1 MGRGA
6 TYRPHRGVLAASTE
20 KANPR
25 HPGAGGLHRSAPHRR
40 FPLRGPRSGGRP
52 GTAAP
57 PRDGSGRDGTGRDGT
72 GRDGGASPPL
82 PGSRRGLRESIG
94 HSPPPLYIT
103 RRPHPVIKRRRG
115 SAAARAACPPPGAPG
130 GPEMGTAQNNSSPKN
145 LHAVEFDL
153 CNKDTMADTFD
164 HSIIS
169 VGEEEGAGTF
179 QRSLPTRESL
189 RSPRGSVV
197 SFHNIQYSVKQSSGF
212 LCRRKTVE
220 KKILQNVY
228 GIMKPGLNAI
238 LGPTGSGK
246 SSLLDVLA
254 ARKDPA
260 GLSGEV
266 LIDGIPQPP
275 NFKCISGYVV
285 QVGTE
290 LIRGVSGGERKRTN
304 IGMELITEPPVLFL
318 DEPTTGLDASTANA
332 VLILLKKLSRRGR
345 TIIFSIHQPRYSIF
359 KLFDSLTLL
368 ALGKVLY
375 HGPANQALD
384 YFSSIGYECEP
395 FNNPADFFLDII
407 NGDSTAVAANKEVNE
422 PVDTGKEVNSENGAV
437 EQNVVSSVVDVLHQ
451 KYLNSS
457 LYQST
462 KEALAKVELGRGSNH
477 KVSKQGH
484 EITYA
489 NGFFTQLYWVSKRSL
504 KNLIRNPQAS
514 VAQIAVTI
522 ILALVV
528 GAIFFGV
535 KLDQSGIQNR
545 VGSLFFVTTNQCFSS
560 VSAIELFIRDK
571 KLFVHQYTSGY
582 YRVSAY
588 FLALMIGD
596 LLPMRTAPAIIFSCI
611 TYWMIGYQA
620 VAGRFFFFM
629 LALILVSYTATA
641 MSLAISAGMEVVAVA
656 NLLITICFVLMLIF
670 SGLLVNLP
678 SVMGWLNWLK
688 YFSIPRY
695 GLTALQ
701 VNELRGLYFCGEKDP
716 NVTVSVGDAG
726 SCPSVTS
733 GEMCSGEAYLCSQ
746 GIAPTNWAMWENIV
760 ALFCMTVI
768 FLIIAYA
775 KLRFMRK
782 FT

>member
-1 MGRGA
+1 MALVTPLSVPFA
-6 TYRPHRGVLAASTE
+6 TPVSVSSQTFLALDSCQQ
-20 KANPR
+20 
-25 HPGAGGLHRSAPHRR
+25 LH
-40 FPLRGPRSGGRP
+40 
-52 GTAAP
+52 
-57 PRDGSGRDGTGRDGT
+57 
-72 GRDGGASPPL
+72 
-82 PGSRRGLRESIG
+82 
-94 HSPPPLYIT
+94 
-103 RRPHPVIKRRRG
+103 K
-115 SAAARAACPPPGAPG
+115 
-130 GPEMGTAQNNSSPKN
+130 MGTAQNNSHLRNP
-145 LHAVEFDL
+145 HAVEIDL
-153 CNKDTMADTFD
+153 CNKDMMADTFD
-164 HSIIS
+164 HSVIS
-169 VGEEEGAGTF
+169 VGEEEEASF
-179 QRSLPTRESL
+179 QRSLPTRDSI

-220 KKILQNVY
+220 KKILHNVY

-285 QVGTE
+285 QDDVVMGTMTVRENLHFSAALRLPSSISFQEKEERVTQIIGELGLSKVADAKVGTE

-375 HGPANQALD
+375 HGPAKQALE

-407 NGDSTAVAANKEVNE
+407 NGDSTAVAASKEDHK
-422 PVDTGKEVNSENGAV
+422 PADTGKGVSNENGGI
-437 EQNVVSSVVDVLHQ
+437 EENVSISVVDTLHQ

-457 LYQST
+457 LYEST
-462 KEALAKVELGRGSNH
+462 KEALGKVEIKQERKK
-477 KVSKQGH
+477 KVSKKGH

-514 VAQIAVTI
+514 IAQIAVTV

-535 KLDQSGIQNR
+535 KLDESGIQNR

-588 FLALMIGD
+588 FLALMLGD

-611 TYWMIGYQA
+611 TYWMIGFQA

-629 LALILVSYTATA
+629 LALVMVSYTATA

-701 VNELRGLYFCGEKDP
+701 VNEFRDLYFCGDNS
-716 NVTVSVGDAG
+716 NVTVSVGNA
-726 SCPSVTS
+726 STCPPVTS
-733 GEMCSGEAYLCSQ
+733 GARCSGEDYLISQ
-746 GIAPTNWAMWENIV
+746 GIAPTNMAMWENII
-760 ALFCMTVI
+760 ALLCMTVI
-768 FLIIAYA
+768 FLLIAYL

>member
-1 MGRGA
+1 MGFCAFGDYWMSSSADIHPFGNFAHVRI
-6 TYRPHRGVLAASTE
+6 GVVCVELSFPKHFLQESLLAC
-20 KANPR
+20 
-25 HPGAGGLHRSAPHRR
+25 L
-40 FPLRGPRSGGRP
+40 
-52 GTAAP
+52 
-57 PRDGSGRDGTGRDGT
+57 
-72 GRDGGASPPL
+72 L
-82 PGSRRGLRESIG
+82 PCIFLCSFSQQ
-94 HSPPPLYIT
+94 
-103 RRPHPVIKRRRG
+103 
-115 SAAARAACPPPGAPG
+115 
-130 GPEMGTAQNNSSPKN
+130 MGTAQNNSSLKK
-145 LHAVEFDL
+145 LHAAELDRR
-153 CNKDTMADTFD
+153 NRDMMADTSD

-169 VGEEEGAGTF
+169 VGGEEEMGNF

-212 LCRRKTVE
+212 LCKRKTVE
-220 KKILQNVY
+220 KKILHNVY

-285 QVGTE
+285 QDDVVMGTMTVRENLHFSAALRLPSSISVKEKEERVTQIISELGLSKVADAKVGTE

-332 VLILLKKLSRRGR
+332 VLILLKNLSRRGR

-375 HGPANQALD
+375 HGPAKQALE

-407 NGDSTAVAANKEVNE
+407 NGDSTAVAASKKDHSPE
-422 PVDTGKEVNSENGAV
+422 DTGKEVSSENGVA
-437 EQNVVSSVVDVLHQ
+437 EGNVDSSVVDVLHQ
-451 KYLNSS
+451 KYLKSS
-457 LYQST
+457 LYEST
-462 KEALAKVELGRGSNH
+462 KEALGNVELGRGS
-477 KVSKQGH
+477 KQKASKHGH

-489 NGFFTQLYWVSKRSL
+489 NGFLTQLYWVSKRSL

-535 KLDQSGIQNR
+535 KLDRSGIQNR

-571 KLFVHQYTSGY
+571 KLFVIPSCCRPVLLLHAEPDAGVLHCHSHVSGY
-582 YRVSAY
+582 QCWDGCGGCGQPAHHYLFCPHAY
-588 FLALMIGD
+588 FLRPPSKPPFCNG
-596 LLPMRTAPAIIFSCI
+596 
-611 TYWMIGYQA
+611 
-620 VAGRFFFFM
+620 
-629 LALILVSYTATA
+629 LAE
-641 MSLAISAGMEVVAVA
+641 LAQ
-656 NLLITICFVLMLIF
+656 VLQHSPI
-670 SGLLVNLP
+670 
-678 SVMGWLNWLK
+678 W
-688 YFSIPRY
+688 
-695 GLTALQ
+695 TH
-701 VNELRGLYFCGEKDP
+701 
-716 NVTVSVGDAG
+716 
-726 SCPSVTS
+726 
-733 GEMCSGEAYLCSQ
+733 CSSSE
-746 GIAPTNWAMWENIV
+746 
-760 ALFCMTVI
+760 
-768 FLIIAYA
+768 
-775 KLRFMRK
+775 
-782 FT
+782 

>member
-1 MGRGA
+1 
-6 TYRPHRGVLAASTE
+6 
-20 KANPR
+20 
-25 HPGAGGLHRSAPHRR
+25 
-40 FPLRGPRSGGRP
+40 
-52 GTAAP
+52 
-57 PRDGSGRDGTGRDGT
+57 
-72 GRDGGASPPL
+72 
-82 PGSRRGLRESIG
+82 
-94 HSPPPLYIT
+94 
-103 RRPHPVIKRRRG
+103 
-115 SAAARAACPPPGAPG
+115 
-130 GPEMGTAQNNSSPKN
+130 
-145 LHAVEFDL
+145 
-153 CNKDTMADTFD
+153 
-164 HSIIS
+164 
-169 VGEEEGAGTF
+169 
-179 QRSLPTRESL
+179 
-189 RSPRGSVV
+189 GSVV
-197 SFHNIQYSVKQSSGF
+197 SFHDIQYSVKQYSGF
-212 LCRRKTVE
+212 LCKQKTAE
-220 KKILQNVY
+220 KKILHNVY

-285 QVGTE
+285 QDDVVMGTMTVRENLHFSAALRLPSSITTEEKEERVTQIISELGLNKVADVKVGTE

-318 DEPTTGLDASTANA
+318 DEPTTGLDSSTANA

-375 HGPANQALD
+375 HGPAKQALE
-384 YFSSIGYECEP
+384 YFHSIGYECEP
-395 FNNPADFFLDII
+395 FNNPADFFLDVI
-407 NGDSTAVAANKEVNE
+407 NGDSTAVAASKEDYR
-422 PVDTGKEVNSENGAV
+422 PVDTEREENV
-437 EQNVVSSVVDVLHQ
+437 DSSVVDLLHQ

-462 KEALAKVELGRGSNH
+462 REALRKVELGQG
-477 KVSKQGH
+477 SKQRISKKGH

-489 NGFFTQLYWVSKRSL
+489 NGFLTQLYWVSKRSL

-514 VAQIAVTI
+514 VAQIAVTV

-528 GAIFFGV
+528 GAIFFGT
-535 KLDQSGIQNR
+535 KLDRSGIQNR

-588 FLALMIGD
+588 FLALMLGD

-611 TYWMIGYQA
+611 SYWMIGYQA

-629 LALILVSYTATA
+629 LTLVLVSYTATA
-641 MSLAISAGMEVVAVA
+641 MSLAISAGMDVVAVA
-656 NLLITICFVLMLIF
+656 NLLISICFVLMLIF

-678 SVMGWLNWLK
+678 SVMDWLNWLK

-695 GLTALQ
+695 GLTVKSPVLYCPKSCLVFTLQ
-701 VNELRGLYFCGEKDP
+701 RHVAHTDFC
-716 NVTVSVGDAG
+716 SMLFC
-726 SCPSVTS
+726 S
-733 GEMCSGEAYLCSQ
+733 CSGEIHLCSQ
-746 GIAPTNWAMWENIV
+746 GITPTNWAMWENIV

-768 FLIIAYA
+768 FLMIAYA

>member
-1 MGRGA
+1 
-6 TYRPHRGVLAASTE
+6 
-20 KANPR
+20 
-25 HPGAGGLHRSAPHRR
+25 
-40 FPLRGPRSGGRP
+40 
-52 GTAAP
+52 
-57 PRDGSGRDGTGRDGT
+57 
-72 GRDGGASPPL
+72 
-82 PGSRRGLRESIG
+82 
-94 HSPPPLYIT
+94 
-103 RRPHPVIKRRRG
+103 
-115 SAAARAACPPPGAPG
+115 
-130 GPEMGTAQNNSSPKN
+130 
-145 LHAVEFDL
+145 
-153 CNKDTMADTFD
+153 
-164 HSIIS
+164 
-169 VGEEEGAGTF
+169 
-179 QRSLPTRESL
+179 
-189 RSPRGSVV
+189 GSVV
-197 SFHNIQYSVKQSSGF
+197 SFHNIQYSIKQSSGF
-212 LCRRKTVE
+212 LCKRKTLE
-220 KKILQNVY
+220 KKILHNVY

-285 QVGTE
+285 QDDVVMGTMTVRENLHFSAALRLPSSISVKEKEERVTQIISELGLNKVADAKVGTE

-332 VLILLKKLSRRGR
+332 VLFLLKKLSRRGR

-375 HGPANQALD
+375 HGPAKQALD

-407 NGDSTAVAANKEVNE
+407 NGDSTAVAASKGDHR
-422 PVDTGKEVNSENGAV
+422 PADTGKDDNMD
-437 EQNVVSSVVDVLHQ
+437 SSVVDVLHQ

-462 KEALAKVELGRGSNH
+462 KEALGKVELARGS
-477 KVSKQGH
+477 KRVVSKQGH

-489 NGFFTQLYWVSKRSL
+489 NGFLTQLYWVSKRSL

-535 KLDQSGIQNR
+535 KLDRSGIQNR

-629 LALILVSYTATA
+629 LSLVLVSYTATA
-641 MSLAISAGMEVVAVA
+641 MSLAISAGMDVVAVA

-678 SVMGWLNWLK
+678 SIMGWLNWLQ
-688 YFSIPRY
+688 YLSIPRY
-695 GLTALQ
+695 GLTVSRKSAPYA
-701 VNELRGLYFCGEKDP
+701 NTNFCP
-716 NVTVSVGDAG
+716 MLF
-726 SCPSVTS
+726 CR
-733 GEMCSGEAYLCSQ
+733 CSGEAYLCSQ
-746 GIAPTNWAMWENIV
+746 GITPTSWAMWENIV

>member
-1 MGRGA
+1 
-6 TYRPHRGVLAASTE
+6 
-20 KANPR
+20 
-25 HPGAGGLHRSAPHRR
+25 
-40 FPLRGPRSGGRP
+40 
-52 GTAAP
+52 
-57 PRDGSGRDGTGRDGT
+57 
-72 GRDGGASPPL
+72 
-82 PGSRRGLRESIG
+82 
-94 HSPPPLYIT
+94 
-103 RRPHPVIKRRRG
+103 
-115 SAAARAACPPPGAPG
+115 
-130 GPEMGTAQNNSSPKN
+130 
-145 LHAVEFDL
+145 
-153 CNKDTMADTFD
+153 
-164 HSIIS
+164 
-169 VGEEEGAGTF
+169 
-179 QRSLPTRESL
+179 
-189 RSPRGSVV
+189 GSVV
-197 SFHNIQYSVKQSSGF
+197 SFHNIQYSVKQASGF
-212 LCRRKTVE
+212 LCKRKTVE
-220 KKILQNVY
+220 KRILHNVN

-285 QVGTE
+285 QDDVVMGTMTVRENLQFSAALRLPSSISIKEKEERVTQIINELGLSKVADAKVGTE

-368 ALGKVLY
+368 ASGKVLY
-375 HGPANQALD
+375 HGPAKHALE

-395 FNNPADFFLDII
+395 FNNPADFFLDVI
-407 NGDSTAVAANKEVNE
+407 NGDSTAVAASKEDHR
-422 PVDTGKEVNSENGAV
+422 PVDTEKEDNMG
-437 EQNVVSSVVDVLHQ
+437 SSVVDVLHQ
-451 KYLNSS
+451 KYLSSS

-462 KEALAKVELGRGSNH
+462 KEALGKVELGRGS
-477 KVSKQGH
+477 KQRLSKQEH

-489 NGFFTQLYWVSKRSL
+489 NGFLTQLYWVSKRSL

-514 VAQIAVTI
+514 IAQIAVTV

-535 KLDQSGIQNR
+535 KLDRSGIQNR

-596 LLPMRTAPAIIFSCI
+596 LLPMRTTPAIIFSCI
-611 TYWMIGYQA
+611 SYWMIGYQA

-629 LALILVSYTATA
+629 LTLILVSYTATA
-641 MSLAISAGMEVVAVA
+641 MSLAISAGMDVVAVA

-695 GLTALQ
+695 GLTVSRNCVPHSNMNLCP
-701 VNELRGLYFCGEKDP
+701 VLFCR
-716 NVTVSVGDAG
+716 
-726 SCPSVTS
+726 
-733 GEMCSGEAYLCSQ
+733 CSGEAYLCSQ
-746 GIAPTNWAMWENIV
+746 GIAPTSWAMWENIV
-760 ALFCMTVI
+760 ALFCMTII

>member
-1 MGRGA
+1 
-6 TYRPHRGVLAASTE
+6 
-20 KANPR
+20 
-25 HPGAGGLHRSAPHRR
+25 
-40 FPLRGPRSGGRP
+40 
-52 GTAAP
+52 
-57 PRDGSGRDGTGRDGT
+57 
-72 GRDGGASPPL
+72 
-82 PGSRRGLRESIG
+82 
-94 HSPPPLYIT
+94 
-103 RRPHPVIKRRRG
+103 
-115 SAAARAACPPPGAPG
+115 
-130 GPEMGTAQNNSSPKN
+130 
-145 LHAVEFDL
+145 
-153 CNKDTMADTFD
+153 
-164 HSIIS
+164 
-169 VGEEEGAGTF
+169 
-179 QRSLPTRESL
+179 
-189 RSPRGSVV
+189 GSVV

-212 LCRRKTVE
+212 LCKRKTVE
-220 KKILQNVY
+220 KKILHNVY

-285 QVGTE
+285 QDDVVMGTMTVRENLHFSAALRLPSSISVKEKEERVTQIINELGLSKVADAKVGTE

-332 VLILLKKLSRRGR
+332 VLFLLKKLSRRGR

-368 ALGKVLY
+368 ALGRVLY
-375 HGPANQALD
+375 HGPAKQALE

-407 NGDSTAVAANKEVNE
+407 NGDSTAVTANKEDHR
-422 PVDTGKEVNSENGAV
+422 PVDQGKEDSMD
-437 EQNVVSSVVDVLHQ
+437 SSVVDVLYQ

-462 KEALAKVELGRGSNH
+462 KEALGKVELGQGTKER
-477 KVSKQGH
+477 VSKQGH

-489 NGFFTQLYWVSKRSL
+489 NGFLTQLYWVSKRSL

-514 VAQIAVTI
+514 FAQIAVTV

-535 KLDQSGIQNR
+535 KLDRSGIQNR

-596 LLPMRTAPAIIFSCI
+596 LLPMRTAPVIIFSCI
-611 TYWMIGYQA
+611 SYWMIGYQA
-620 VAGRFFFFM
+620 VTGRFFFFM
-629 LALILVSYTATA
+629 LSLVLVSYTATA

-678 SVMGWLNWLK
+678 SIMGWLNWLQ
-688 YFSIPRY
+688 YVSIPRY
-695 GLTALQ
+695 GLTVSRQSIVCPWIINTKFFPVL
-701 VNELRGLYFCGEKDP
+701 FCR
-716 NVTVSVGDAG
+716 
-726 SCPSVTS
+726 
-733 GEMCSGEAYLCSQ
+733 CSGEAYLCSQ
-746 GIAPTNWAMWENIV
+746 GITPTNWAMWENIV

-768 FLIIAYA
+768 FLVIAYA

>member
-1 MGRGA
+1 
-6 TYRPHRGVLAASTE
+6 
-20 KANPR
+20 
-25 HPGAGGLHRSAPHRR
+25 
-40 FPLRGPRSGGRP
+40 
-52 GTAAP
+52 
-57 PRDGSGRDGTGRDGT
+57 
-72 GRDGGASPPL
+72 
-82 PGSRRGLRESIG
+82 
-94 HSPPPLYIT
+94 
-103 RRPHPVIKRRRG
+103 
-115 SAAARAACPPPGAPG
+115 
-130 GPEMGTAQNNSSPKN
+130 
-145 LHAVEFDL
+145 
-153 CNKDTMADTFD
+153 
-164 HSIIS
+164 
-169 VGEEEGAGTF
+169 
-179 QRSLPTRESL
+179 
-189 RSPRGSVV
+189 GSVV
-197 SFHNIQYSVKQSSGF
+197 SFHNIQYSVKKSSGF
-212 LCRRKTVE
+212 LCKRKTVE
-220 KKILQNVY
+220 KKILHNVY

-285 QVGTE
+285 QDDVVMGTMTVRENLHFSAALRLPSSISIKEKEERVTQIISELGLSKVADAKVGTE

-332 VLILLKKLSRRGR
+332 VLILLKKLSSRGR

-375 HGPANQALD
+375 HGPAKQALE

-407 NGDSTAVAANKEVNE
+407 NGDSTAVAASKEGHR
-422 PVDTGKEVNSENGAV
+422 PVDTGKED
-437 EQNVVSSVVDVLHQ
+437 NVGSSVVDVLHQ
-451 KYLNSS
+451 KYLNSI
-457 LYQST
+457 LYQRT
-462 KEALAKVELGRGSNH
+462 KEALGKVELGRRS
-477 KVSKQGH
+477 VQRVTKQGH

-489 NGFFTQLYWVSKRSL
+489 NGFLTQLYWVSKRSL

-514 VAQIAVTI
+514 IAQIAVTI

-535 KLDQSGIQNR
+535 KLNRSGIQNR

-629 LALILVSYTATA
+629 LTLVLVSYTATA
-641 MSLAISAGMEVVAVA
+641 MSLAISAGMDVVAVA

-695 GLTALQ
+695 GLTVSRKLAPHS
-701 VNELRGLYFCGEKDP
+701 NTNFCL
-716 NVTVSVGDAG
+716 
-726 SCPSVTS
+726 
-733 GEMCSGEAYLCSQ
+733 MFFRRCSGEAYLCSQ
-746 GIAPTNWAMWENIV
+746 GIAPANWAMWENIV

>member
-1 MGRGA
+1 
-6 TYRPHRGVLAASTE
+6 
-20 KANPR
+20 
-25 HPGAGGLHRSAPHRR
+25 
-40 FPLRGPRSGGRP
+40 
-52 GTAAP
+52 
-57 PRDGSGRDGTGRDGT
+57 
-72 GRDGGASPPL
+72 
-82 PGSRRGLRESIG
+82 
-94 HSPPPLYIT
+94 
-103 RRPHPVIKRRRG
+103 
-115 SAAARAACPPPGAPG
+115 
-130 GPEMGTAQNNSSPKN
+130 MGTVQNNSSPKN

-169 VGEEEGAGTF
+169 VGEEEGAGNF

-285 QVGTE
+285 QDDVVMGTMTVRENLHFSAALRLPSSISFQEKEERVTQIISELGLSKVANSKVGTE

-477 KVSKQGH
+477 KISKQGH

-701 VNELRGLYFCGEKDP
+701 VNEFRGLYFCGEKDP

-775 KLRFMRK
+775 KLRFMKK

>member
-1 MGRGA
+1 
-6 TYRPHRGVLAASTE
+6 
-20 KANPR
+20 
-25 HPGAGGLHRSAPHRR
+25 
-40 FPLRGPRSGGRP
+40 
-52 GTAAP
+52 
-57 PRDGSGRDGTGRDGT
+57 
-72 GRDGGASPPL
+72 
-82 PGSRRGLRESIG
+82 
-94 HSPPPLYIT
+94 
-103 RRPHPVIKRRRG
+103 
-115 SAAARAACPPPGAPG
+115 
-130 GPEMGTAQNNSSPKN
+130 
-145 LHAVEFDL
+145 
-153 CNKDTMADTFD
+153 
-164 HSIIS
+164 
-169 VGEEEGAGTF
+169 
-179 QRSLPTRESL
+179 
-189 RSPRGSVV
+189 GSVV

-220 KKILQNVY
+220 KKILHNVY

-285 QVGTE
+285 QDDVVMGTMTVRENLHFSAALRLPSSISFQEKEERVTQIIGELGLSKVADAKVGTE

-375 HGPANQALD
+375 HGPAKQALE

-407 NGDSTAVAANKEVNE
+407 NGDSTAVAASKEDYN
-422 PVDTGKEVNSENGAV
+422 PADIGKV
-437 EQNVVSSVVDVLHQ
+437 EESMSVSVVDMLHQ

-462 KEALAKVELGRGSNH
+462 KEALGKVELGQGRKK
-477 KVSKQGH
+477 KVSKKEH

-514 VAQIAVTI
+514 VAQITVTV

-535 KLDQSGIQNR
+535 KLDESGIQNR

-588 FLALMIGD
+588 FLALLLGD

-611 TYWMIGYQA
+611 TYWMIGFQA

-629 LALILVSYTATA
+629 LALLLVSYTATS

-678 SVMGWLNWLK
+678 SVMGWINWLK

-695 GLTALQ
+695 GLT
-701 VNELRGLYFCGEKDP
+701 VNLWYLAQHSNTNFCP
-716 NVTVSVGDAG
+716 MLF
-726 SCPSVTS
+726 CR
-733 GEMCSGEAYLCSQ
+733 CSGEDYLVSQ
-746 GIAPTNWAMWENIV
+746 GIATTNMAMWENIV
-760 ALFCMTVI
+760 ALLCMTVI
-768 FLIIAYA
+768 FLLIAYL

>member
-1 MGRGA
+1 
-6 TYRPHRGVLAASTE
+6 
-20 KANPR
+20 
-25 HPGAGGLHRSAPHRR
+25 
-40 FPLRGPRSGGRP
+40 
-52 GTAAP
+52 
-57 PRDGSGRDGTGRDGT
+57 
-72 GRDGGASPPL
+72 
-82 PGSRRGLRESIG
+82 
-94 HSPPPLYIT
+94 
-103 RRPHPVIKRRRG
+103 
-115 SAAARAACPPPGAPG
+115 
-130 GPEMGTAQNNSSPKN
+130 MGTAQNNSHLKN
-145 LHAVEFDL
+145 PHAVEFDL
-153 CNKDTMADTFD
+153 SNKDVMANTFD
-164 HSIIS
+164 HSVIS
-169 VGEEEGAGTF
+169 VGEEEGESSF
-179 QRSLPTRESL
+179 QRSLPTRDSL

-220 KKILQNVY
+220 KKILHNVY

-266 LIDGIPQPP
+266 LIDGNPQPP

-285 QVGTE
+285 QDDVVMGTMTVRENLHFSAALRLPSSISFQEKEERVTQIISELGLSKVADAKVGTE

-375 HGPANQALD
+375 HGSAKQALE

-407 NGDSTAVAANKEVNE
+407 NGDSTAVAASKEDHN
-422 PVDTGKEVNSENGAV
+422 PVDGGKEVSNENGRV
-437 EQNVVSSVVDVLHQ
+437 EENVSVSVVDMLHQ

-457 LYQST
+457 LYEST
-462 KEALAKVELGRGSNH
+462 KEALGKVELEQGR
-477 KVSKQGH
+477 KRKISKKGH

-514 VAQIAVTI
+514 IAQIAVTI

-535 KLDQSGIQNR
+535 KLDDSGIQNR

-588 FLALMIGD
+588 FLALMLGD

-611 TYWMIGYQA
+611 TYWMIGFQA

-629 LALILVSYTATA
+629 LTLVMVSYTATA

-701 VNELRGLYFCGEKDP
+701 VNEFRDLYFCGDRP
-716 NVTVSVGDAG
+716 NVTESVGNATI
-726 SCPSVTS
+726 CPPVVS
-733 GEMCSGEAYLCSQ
+733 GVKCSGEDYLISQ
-746 GIAPTNWAMWENIV
+746 GIEPTNMGMWENIV
-760 ALFCMTVI
+760 ALLCMTII
-768 FLIIAYA
+768 FLLIAYL
-775 KLRFMRK
+775 KLRFMKK

>member
-1 MGRGA
+1 M
-6 TYRPHRGVLAASTE
+6 
-20 KANPR
+20 
-25 HPGAGGLHRSAPHRR
+25 
-40 FPLRGPRSGGRP
+40 
-52 GTAAP
+52 
-57 PRDGSGRDGTGRDGT
+57 
-72 GRDGGASPPL
+72 
-82 PGSRRGLRESIG
+82 
-94 HSPPPLYIT
+94 
-103 RRPHPVIKRRRG
+103 
-115 SAAARAACPPPGAPG
+115 
-130 GPEMGTAQNNSSPKN
+130 
-145 LHAVEFDL
+145 
-153 CNKDTMADTFD
+153 MADTFD
-164 HSIIS
+164 HSVIS
-169 VGEEEGAGTF
+169 VGEVEGVANF

-189 RSPRGSVV
+189 RCPRGSVV

-212 LCRRKTVE
+212 LCKRKTVE
-220 KKILQNVY
+220 KKILHNVY

-285 QVGTE
+285 QDDVVMGTMTVRENLHFSAALRLPSSISVKEKEERVTQIISELGLSKVADAKVGTE

-375 HGPANQALD
+375 HGPAKQALE

-407 NGDSTAVAANKEVNE
+407 NGDSTAVAASKED
-422 PVDTGKEVNSENGAV
+422 PVKSENGVA
-437 EQNVVSSVVDVLHQ
+437 EDNMDSSVVDVLHQ

-462 KEALAKVELGRGSNH
+462 KEALSKVERGRRSEQRI
-477 KVSKQGH
+477 SKQGH

-489 NGFFTQLYWVSKRSL
+489 NGFLTQLYWVSKRSL

-514 VAQIAVTI
+514 IAQIAVTI

-535 KLDQSGIQNR
+535 KLDRSGIQNR

-611 TYWMIGYQA
+611 SYWMIGYQA

-629 LALILVSYTATA
+629 LTLVLVSYTATA
-641 MSLAISAGMEVVAVA
+641 MSLAISAGMDVVAVA

-695 GLTALQ
+695 GLTVLQ
-701 VNELRGLYFCGEKDP
+701 VNEFRDLYFCGEH
-716 NVTVSVGDAG
+716 NTSF
-726 SCPSVTS
+726 CP
-733 GEMCSGEAYLCSQ
+733 MLFCRCSGEAYLCSQ
-746 GIAPTNWAMWENIV
+746 GIAPTNYAMWENIV
-760 ALFCMTVI
+760 ALLCMTLI
-768 FLIIAYA
+768 FLIIAYG

>member
-1 MGRGA
+1 
-6 TYRPHRGVLAASTE
+6 
-20 KANPR
+20 
-25 HPGAGGLHRSAPHRR
+25 
-40 FPLRGPRSGGRP
+40 
-52 GTAAP
+52 
-57 PRDGSGRDGTGRDGT
+57 
-72 GRDGGASPPL
+72 
-82 PGSRRGLRESIG
+82 
-94 HSPPPLYIT
+94 
-103 RRPHPVIKRRRG
+103 
-115 SAAARAACPPPGAPG
+115 
-130 GPEMGTAQNNSSPKN
+130 
-145 LHAVEFDL
+145 
-153 CNKDTMADTFD
+153 
-164 HSIIS
+164 
-169 VGEEEGAGTF
+169 
-179 QRSLPTRESL
+179 
-189 RSPRGSVV
+189 GSVV
-197 SFHNIQYSVKQSSGF
+197 SFHNIEYSVKQSSGF
-212 LCRRKTVE
+212 LFKRKTVE
-220 KKILQNVY
+220 KKILHNVY

-285 QVGTE
+285 QDDVVMGTMTVRENLQFSAALRLPSSISLKEKEERVTQIIGELGLSKVADAKVGTE

-375 HGPANQALD
+375 HGPAKQALE

-407 NGDSTAVAANKEVNE
+407 NGDSTAVAASKEDHR
-422 PVDTGKEVNSENGAV
+422 PVGAGKEDNAD
-437 EQNVVSSVVDVLHQ
+437 SSVVDVLHQ

-462 KEALAKVELGRGSNH
+462 KEALGKVELGQGS
-477 KVSKQGH
+477 KQRVSKQGH

-489 NGFFTQLYWVSKRSL
+489 NGFLTQLYWVSKRSL

-514 VAQIAVTI
+514 IAQIAVTI

-535 KLDQSGIQNR
+535 KLDRSGIQNR

-611 TYWMIGYQA
+611 SYWMIGYQA
-620 VAGRFFFFM
+620 DPGRFFFFM
-629 LALILVSYTATA
+629 LTLILVSYTATA
-641 MSLAISAGMEVVAVA
+641 MSLAISAGMDVVAVA

-678 SVMGWLNWLK
+678 SIMDWLNWLK

-695 GLTALQ
+695 GLTVSRKYHLLALHS
-701 VNELRGLYFCGEKDP
+701 NTNFCP
-716 NVTVSVGDAG
+716 MFF
-726 SCPSVTS
+726 CR
-733 GEMCSGEAYLCSQ
+733 CSGEAYLCSQ
-746 GIAPTNWAMWENIV
+746 GITPTDWAMWENIV
-760 ALFCMTVI
+760 ALFCMTLI

>member
-1 MGRGA
+1 
-6 TYRPHRGVLAASTE
+6 
-20 KANPR
+20 
-25 HPGAGGLHRSAPHRR
+25 
-40 FPLRGPRSGGRP
+40 
-52 GTAAP
+52 
-57 PRDGSGRDGTGRDGT
+57 
-72 GRDGGASPPL
+72 
-82 PGSRRGLRESIG
+82 
-94 HSPPPLYIT
+94 
-103 RRPHPVIKRRRG
+103 
-115 SAAARAACPPPGAPG
+115 
-130 GPEMGTAQNNSSPKN
+130 
-145 LHAVEFDL
+145 
-153 CNKDTMADTFD
+153 
-164 HSIIS
+164 
-169 VGEEEGAGTF
+169 
-179 QRSLPTRESL
+179 
-189 RSPRGSVV
+189 GSVV
-197 SFHNIQYSVKQSSGF
+197 SFHNIQYSIKQSSGF
-212 LCRRKTVE
+212 LCKRKTVE
-220 KKILQNVY
+220 KKILHNVY

-285 QVGTE
+285 QDDVVMGTMTVRENLHFSAALRLPDSITVKEKEERVTQIISELGLSKVADTKVGTE
-290 LIRGVSGGERKRTN
+290 FIRGVSGGERKRTN

-375 HGPANQALD
+375 HGPAKQALE

-407 NGDSTAVAANKEVNE
+407 NGDSTAVAASKEDHI
-422 PVDTGKEVNSENGAV
+422 PMGTGREENTD
-437 EQNVVSSVVDVLHQ
+437 SSVVDVLHQ
-451 KYLNSS
+451 KYLNSN

-462 KEALAKVELGRGSNH
+462 KEALKKVELGHGS
-477 KVSKQGH
+477 KQRVSKQGH

-489 NGFFTQLYWVSKRSL
+489 NGFLTQLYWVSKRSL

-514 VAQIAVTI
+514 IAQVVTV

-535 KLDQSGIQNR
+535 KLDRSGVQNR

-611 TYWMIGYQA
+611 SYWMIGYQA
-620 VAGRFFFFM
+620 VASRFFFFM
-629 LALILVSYTATA
+629 LTLVLVSYTATA
-641 MSLAISAGMEVVAVA
+641 MSLAISAGMDVVAVA

-678 SVMGWLNWLK
+678 SIMGWLNWLQ
-688 YFSIPRY
+688 YLSIPRY
-695 GLTALQ
+695 GLTVSIGVWNRNKSNHLNICTTVIPNFAPCL
-701 VNELRGLYFCGEKDP
+701 FCR
-716 NVTVSVGDAG
+716 
-726 SCPSVTS
+726 
-733 GEMCSGEAYLCSQ
+733 CSGEIYLCSQ
-746 GIAPTNWAMWENIV
+746 GIPPTNWTMWENIV

-768 FLIIAYA
+768 FLIIAYI

>member
-1 MGRGA
+1 
-6 TYRPHRGVLAASTE
+6 
-20 KANPR
+20 
-25 HPGAGGLHRSAPHRR
+25 
-40 FPLRGPRSGGRP
+40 
-52 GTAAP
+52 
-57 PRDGSGRDGTGRDGT
+57 
-72 GRDGGASPPL
+72 
-82 PGSRRGLRESIG
+82 
-94 HSPPPLYIT
+94 
-103 RRPHPVIKRRRG
+103 
-115 SAAARAACPPPGAPG
+115 
-130 GPEMGTAQNNSSPKN
+130 
-145 LHAVEFDL
+145 
-153 CNKDTMADTFD
+153 
-164 HSIIS
+164 
-169 VGEEEGAGTF
+169 
-179 QRSLPTRESL
+179 
-189 RSPRGSVV
+189 GSVV

-212 LCRRKTVE
+212 LCKRKTVE
-220 KKILQNVY
+220 KKILHNVY

-285 QVGTE
+285 QDDVVMGTMTVRENLHFSAALRLPSSISVKEKEERVTQIISELGLNKVADAKVGTE

-375 HGPANQALD
+375 HGPAMQALD

-407 NGDSTAVAANKEVNE
+407 NGDSTAVAASKEDYR
-422 PVDTGKEVNSENGAV
+422 PVDTGKEDNMD
-437 EQNVVSSVVDVLHQ
+437 SSVVDVLHQ

-462 KEALAKVELGRGSNH
+462 KEALRKVELGQGS
-477 KVSKQGH
+477 KQRVSKQGH

-489 NGFFTQLYWVSKRSL
+489 NGFLTQLYWVSKRSL
-504 KNLIRNPQAS
+504 KNLIRSPQAS
-514 VAQIAVTI
+514 IAQIAVTV

-535 KLDQSGIQNR
+535 KLDRSGVQNR
-545 VGSLFFVTTNQCFSS
+545 VGSLFFITTNQCFSS
-560 VSAIELFIRDK
+560 VSAIELFIKDK

-611 TYWMIGYQA
+611 SYWMIGYQA
-620 VAGRFFFFM
+620 VAGRFFFFV
-629 LALILVSYTATA
+629 LTLVLVSYTATA
-641 MSLAISAGMEVVAVA
+641 MSLAISAGMDVLAVA

-695 GLTALQ
+695 GLTVSRKLAPHS
-701 VNELRGLYFCGEKDP
+701 NTNFCP
-716 NVTVSVGDAG
+716 MLF
-726 SCPSVTS
+726 CR
-733 GEMCSGEAYLCSQ
+733 CSGEAYLCSQ
-746 GIAPTNWAMWENIV
+746 GIAPTDWAMWENIL

>member
-1 MGRGA
+1 
-6 TYRPHRGVLAASTE
+6 
-20 KANPR
+20 
-25 HPGAGGLHRSAPHRR
+25 
-40 FPLRGPRSGGRP
+40 
-52 GTAAP
+52 
-57 PRDGSGRDGTGRDGT
+57 
-72 GRDGGASPPL
+72 
-82 PGSRRGLRESIG
+82 
-94 HSPPPLYIT
+94 
-103 RRPHPVIKRRRG
+103 
-115 SAAARAACPPPGAPG
+115 
-130 GPEMGTAQNNSSPKN
+130 
-145 LHAVEFDL
+145 
-153 CNKDTMADTFD
+153 
-164 HSIIS
+164 
-169 VGEEEGAGTF
+169 
-179 QRSLPTRESL
+179 
-189 RSPRGSVV
+189 GSVV

-212 LCRRKTVE
+212 PCKRKTAE
-220 KKILQNVY
+220 KKILHNVY

-285 QVGTE
+285 QDDVVMGTMTVRENLHFSAALRLPSSISIEEKKERVTQIISELGLSKVADAKVGTE

-375 HGPANQALD
+375 HGPAKQALE
-384 YFSSIGYECEP
+384 YFRSIGYECEP

-407 NGDSTAVAANKEVNE
+407 NGDSTAVAASKEDHRLM
-422 PVDTGKEVNSENGAV
+422 DTGKEENADS
-437 EQNVVSSVVDVLHQ
+437 NVVDMLHQ

-462 KEALAKVELGRGSNH
+462 KEALKKVELGQGSKH
-477 KVSKQGH
+477 RRSKKGH

-489 NGFFTQLYWVSKRSL
+489 NGFLTQLYWVSKRSL

-528 GAIFFGV
+528 GAIFFGA
-535 KLDQSGIQNR
+535 KLDRSGIQNR

-560 VSAIELFIRDK
+560 VSAVELFIRDK

-588 FLALMIGD
+588 FLALMLGD

-629 LALILVSYTATA
+629 LTVVLVSYTATA
-641 MSLAISAGMEVVAVA
+641 MSLAISAGMDVVAVA

-695 GLTALQ
+695 GLTVSKKNLYGTGIDLQ
-701 VNELRGLYFCGEKDP
+701 CQVAHINFC
-716 NVTVSVGDAG
+716 TMLFC
-726 SCPSVTS
+726 SCF
-733 GEMCSGEAYLCSQ
+733 GEMHLCSQ
-746 GIAPTNWAMWENIV
+746 GITPTTWGMWENIV

-768 FLIIAYA
+768 FLVIAYA

>member
-1 MGRGA
+1 
-6 TYRPHRGVLAASTE
+6 
-20 KANPR
+20 
-25 HPGAGGLHRSAPHRR
+25 
-40 FPLRGPRSGGRP
+40 
-52 GTAAP
+52 
-57 PRDGSGRDGTGRDGT
+57 
-72 GRDGGASPPL
+72 
-82 PGSRRGLRESIG
+82 
-94 HSPPPLYIT
+94 
-103 RRPHPVIKRRRG
+103 
-115 SAAARAACPPPGAPG
+115 
-130 GPEMGTAQNNSSPKN
+130 
-145 LHAVEFDL
+145 
-153 CNKDTMADTFD
+153 
-164 HSIIS
+164 
-169 VGEEEGAGTF
+169 
-179 QRSLPTRESL
+179 
-189 RSPRGSVV
+189 GSVV

-212 LCRRKTVE
+212 LCKRKTVE
-220 KKILQNVY
+220 KKILHNVY

-285 QVGTE
+285 QDDVVMGTMTVRENLQFSAALRLPSSISIKEKEERVTQIINELGLSKVADAKVGTE

-368 ALGKVLY
+368 ASGKVLY
-375 HGPANQALD
+375 HGPAKHALE

-407 NGDSTAVAANKEVNE
+407 NGDSTAVAASKEDHRL
-422 PVDTGKEVNSENGAV
+422 VDTGKED
-437 EQNVVSSVVDVLHQ
+437 NVDSSVVDVLHQ
-451 KYLNSS
+451 KYLSS
-457 LYQST
+457 NLYQST
-462 KEALAKVELGRGSNH
+462 KEALGKVELGRGS
-477 KVSKQGH
+477 KQRLSKQEH

-489 NGFFTQLYWVSKRSL
+489 NGFLTQLYWVSKRSL

-514 VAQIAVTI
+514 IAQIAVTV

-535 KLDQSGIQNR
+535 KLDRSGIQNR

-611 TYWMIGYQA
+611 SYWMIGYQA

-629 LALILVSYTATA
+629 LTLVLVSYTATA
-641 MSLAISAGMEVVAVA
+641 MSLAISAGMDVVAVA

-695 GLTALQ
+695 GLT
-701 VNELRGLYFCGEKDP
+701 
-716 NVTVSVGDAG
+716 VSRKLAAHSSMN
-726 SCPSVTS
+726 SCPVLFCR
-733 GEMCSGEAYLCSQ
+733 CSGEAYLCSQ
-746 GIAPTNWAMWENIV
+746 GIAPTSWAMWENIV

-768 FLIIAYA
+768 FLMIAYA

>member
-1 MGRGA
+1 
-6 TYRPHRGVLAASTE
+6 
-20 KANPR
+20 
-25 HPGAGGLHRSAPHRR
+25 
-40 FPLRGPRSGGRP
+40 
-52 GTAAP
+52 
-57 PRDGSGRDGTGRDGT
+57 
-72 GRDGGASPPL
+72 
-82 PGSRRGLRESIG
+82 
-94 HSPPPLYIT
+94 
-103 RRPHPVIKRRRG
+103 
-115 SAAARAACPPPGAPG
+115 
-130 GPEMGTAQNNSSPKN
+130 
-145 LHAVEFDL
+145 
-153 CNKDTMADTFD
+153 
-164 HSIIS
+164 
-169 VGEEEGAGTF
+169 
-179 QRSLPTRESL
+179 
-189 RSPRGSVV
+189 GSVV

-212 LCRRKTVE
+212 LCKRKTVE
-220 KKILQNVY
+220 KKILHNVY

-285 QVGTE
+285 QDDVVMGTMTVRENLHFSAALRLPSSISVKEKEERVTQIISELGLNKVADAKVGTE

-375 HGPANQALD
+375 HGPAKQALE

-407 NGDSTAVAANKEVNE
+407 NGDSTAVAASKEDHR
-422 PVDTGKEVNSENGAV
+422 PVDTGNEVNV
-437 EQNVVSSVVDVLHQ
+437 DSSVVDVLHQ

-462 KEALAKVELGRGSNH
+462 KEALGKVELRRGS
-477 KVSKQGH
+477 KQSVSKQGH

-514 VAQIAVTI
+514 IAQVVTI

-535 KLDQSGIQNR
+535 KLDRSGIQNR
-545 VGSLFFVTTNQCFSS
+545 AGSLFFVTTNQCFSS

-611 TYWMIGYQA
+611 SYWMIGYQA

-629 LALILVSYTATA
+629 LTLVLVSYTATA
-641 MSLAISAGMEVVAVA
+641 MSLAISAGMDVVAVA

-678 SVMGWLNWLK
+678 SVMAWLNWLK

-695 GLTALQ
+695 GLTVSRKLAPHS
-701 VNELRGLYFCGEKDP
+701 NTNFCLMLF
-716 NVTVSVGDAG
+716 
-726 SCPSVTS
+726 CR
-733 GEMCSGEAYLCSQ
+733 CSGEAYLCSQ

>member
-1 MGRGA
+1 
-6 TYRPHRGVLAASTE
+6 
-20 KANPR
+20 
-25 HPGAGGLHRSAPHRR
+25 
-40 FPLRGPRSGGRP
+40 
-52 GTAAP
+52 
-57 PRDGSGRDGTGRDGT
+57 
-72 GRDGGASPPL
+72 
-82 PGSRRGLRESIG
+82 
-94 HSPPPLYIT
+94 
-103 RRPHPVIKRRRG
+103 
-115 SAAARAACPPPGAPG
+115 
-130 GPEMGTAQNNSSPKN
+130 MGTAQNNSDLKLP
-145 LHAVEFDL
+145 AAEFDL
-153 CNKDTMADTFD
+153 CNKDMMADTFD
-164 HSIIS
+164 HSVIS
-169 VGEEEGAGTF
+169 VGEEKGTGNF
-179 QRSLPTRESL
+179 QRSFPTRESL

-212 LCRRKTVE
+212 LCKWKTAE
-220 KKILQNVY
+220 KKILHNVY

-285 QVGTE
+285 QDDVVMGTMTVRENLHFSAALRLPSSITIEEKEERVTQIISELGLSKVADAKVGTE

-318 DEPTTGLDASTANA
+318 DEPTTGLDSSTANA
-332 VLILLKKLSRRGR
+332 VLFLLKKLSRRGR

-368 ALGKVLY
+368 ALGRVLY
-375 HGPANQALD
+375 HGPAKQALE
-384 YFSSIGYECEP
+384 YFRSIGYECEP
-395 FNNPADFFLDII
+395 FNNPADFFLDVI
-407 NGDSTAVAANKEVNE
+407 NGDSTAVAASKEGYR
-422 PVDTGKEVNSENGAV
+422 PVDTEREVSGENGVA
-437 EQNVVSSVVDVLHQ
+437 EENMDSSVVDVLHQ

-462 KEALAKVELGRGSNH
+462 REALRKVELGQG
-477 KVSKQGH
+477 SKQRLPKKGH

-489 NGFFTQLYWVSKRSL
+489 NGFLTQLYWVSKRSL

-528 GAIFFGV
+528 GAIFFGA
-535 KLDQSGIQNR
+535 KLDRSGIQNR
-545 VGSLFFVTTNQCFSS
+545 
-560 VSAIELFIRDK
+560 
-571 KLFVHQYTSGY
+571 HQYTSGY

-588 FLALMIGD
+588 FLALMVGD

-611 TYWMIGYQA
+611 SYWMIGYQA

-629 LALILVSYTATA
+629 LTLVLVSYTATA
-641 MSLAISAGMEVVAVA
+641 MSLAISAGMDVVAVA
-656 NLLITICFVLMLIF
+656 NLLITVCFVLMLIF

-701 VNELRGLYFCGEKDP
+701 VNEFRDLYFCGSEKNL
-716 NVTVSVGDAG
+716 NVTVPVG
-726 SCPSVTS
+726 SCPPVIS
-733 GEMCSGEAYLCSQ
+733 GEICFGETHLCSQ
-746 GIAPTNWAMWENIV
+746 GITPTNWAMWENIV

-768 FLIIAYA
+768 FLVIAYA

>member
-1 MGRGA
+1 
-6 TYRPHRGVLAASTE
+6 
-20 KANPR
+20 
-25 HPGAGGLHRSAPHRR
+25 
-40 FPLRGPRSGGRP
+40 
-52 GTAAP
+52 
-57 PRDGSGRDGTGRDGT
+57 
-72 GRDGGASPPL
+72 
-82 PGSRRGLRESIG
+82 
-94 HSPPPLYIT
+94 
-103 RRPHPVIKRRRG
+103 
-115 SAAARAACPPPGAPG
+115 
-130 GPEMGTAQNNSSPKN
+130 
-145 LHAVEFDL
+145 
-153 CNKDTMADTFD
+153 MADTFD
-164 HSIIS
+164 HSVIS
-169 VGEEEGAGTF
+169 VGEEEGTGNF
-179 QRSLPTRESL
+179 QRSFPTRESL

-212 LCRRKTVE
+212 LCKWKTAE
-220 KKILQNVY
+220 KKILHNVY

-285 QVGTE
+285 QDDVVMGTMTVRENLHFSAALRLPSSITIEEKEERVTQIISELGLSKVADAKVGTE

-318 DEPTTGLDASTANA
+318 DEPTTGLDSSTANA
-332 VLILLKKLSRRGR
+332 VLFLLKKLSRRGR

-368 ALGKVLY
+368 ALGRVLY
-375 HGPANQALD
+375 HGPAKQALE
-384 YFSSIGYECEP
+384 YFRSIGYECEP
-395 FNNPADFFLDII
+395 FNNPADFFLDVI
-407 NGDSTAVAANKEVNE
+407 NGDSTAVVS
-422 PVDTGKEVNSENGAV
+422 GENGVA
-437 EQNVVSSVVDVLHQ
+437 EENMDSSVVDVLHQ

-462 KEALAKVELGRGSNH
+462 REALRKVELGQG
-477 KVSKQGH
+477 SKQRLPKKGH

-489 NGFFTQLYWVSKRSL
+489 NGFLTQLYWVSKRSL

-528 GAIFFGV
+528 GAIFFGA
-535 KLDQSGIQNR
+535 KLDRSGIQNR

-588 FLALMIGD
+588 FLALMVGD

-611 TYWMIGYQA
+611 SYWMIGYQA

-629 LALILVSYTATA
+629 LTLVLVSYTATA
-641 MSLAISAGMEVVAVA
+641 MSLAISAGMDVVAVA

-701 VNELRGLYFCGEKDP
+701 VNEFRDLYFCG
-716 NVTVSVGDAG
+716 NLQVAHTNFCSMLFC
-726 SCPSVTS
+726 SCF
-733 GEMCSGEAYLCSQ
+733 GETHLCSQ
-746 GIAPTNWAMWENIV
+746 GITPTNWAMWENIV

-768 FLIIAYA
+768 FLVIAYA

>member
-1 MGRGA
+1 MSSSADVHPFGNVAPVR
-6 TYRPHRGVLAASTE
+6 TGVVCVTLAF
-20 KANPR
+20 PR
-25 HPGAGGLHRSAPHRR
+25 HFLQKSLLACRHPCLFLRS
-40 FPLRGPRSGGRP
+40 LSQQ
-52 GTAAP
+52 
-57 PRDGSGRDGTGRDGT
+57 
-72 GRDGGASPPL
+72 
-82 PGSRRGLRESIG
+82 
-94 HSPPPLYIT
+94 
-103 RRPHPVIKRRRG
+103 
-115 SAAARAACPPPGAPG
+115 
-130 GPEMGTAQNNSSPKN
+130 MGTAQNNSDLKN
-145 LHAVEFDL
+145 LHAVELDL
-153 CNKDTMADTFD
+153 CNKDMMADTFD
-164 HSIIS
+164 HSVIS
-169 VGEEEGAGTF
+169 VGEEEGPGNF
-179 QRSLPTRESL
+179 HRSLPTRESL

-212 LCRRKTVE
+212 LCKRKTVE
-220 KKILQNVY
+220 KRILHNVY

-332 VLILLKKLSRRGR
+332 VLILLKKLSKRGR

-375 HGPANQALD
+375 HGPAKQALE

-407 NGDSTAVAANKEVNE
+407 NGDSTAVAASKEDHR
-422 PVDTGKEVNSENGAV
+422 PVDTGKEVSSVSSENGVA
-437 EQNVVSSVVDVLHQ
+437 EDNVDSSVVDVLHQ

-462 KEALAKVELGRGSNH
+462 KEALGKVELGRGT
-477 KVSKQGH
+477 KQRVSKQGH

-489 NGFFTQLYWVSKRSL
+489 NGFLTQLYWVSKRSL

-514 VAQIAVTI
+514 VAQIAVTV

-535 KLDQSGIQNR
+535 KLDRSGIQNR

-611 TYWMIGYQA
+611 SYWMIGYQA
-620 VAGRFFFFM
+620 VAGQFFFFM
-629 LALILVSYTATA
+629 LTLVLVSYTATA
-641 MSLAISAGMEVVAVA
+641 MSLAISAGMDVVAVA

-678 SVMGWLNWLK
+678 SIMGWLNWLK

-701 VNELRGLYFCGEKDP
+701 VNEFRDLYFCGEQNP
-716 NVTVSVGDAG
+716 NVTASVGDAG
-726 SCPSVTS
+726 SCPPYIS

-768 FLIIAYA
+768 FLVIAYA

>member
-1 MGRGA
+1 
-6 TYRPHRGVLAASTE
+6 
-20 KANPR
+20 
-25 HPGAGGLHRSAPHRR
+25 
-40 FPLRGPRSGGRP
+40 
-52 GTAAP
+52 
-57 PRDGSGRDGTGRDGT
+57 
-72 GRDGGASPPL
+72 
-82 PGSRRGLRESIG
+82 
-94 HSPPPLYIT
+94 
-103 RRPHPVIKRRRG
+103 
-115 SAAARAACPPPGAPG
+115 
-130 GPEMGTAQNNSSPKN
+130 
-145 LHAVEFDL
+145 
-153 CNKDTMADTFD
+153 
-164 HSIIS
+164 
-169 VGEEEGAGTF
+169 
-179 QRSLPTRESL
+179 
-189 RSPRGSVV
+189 GSVV

-212 LCRRKTVE
+212 LCKRKTVE
-220 KKILQNVY
+220 KKILHNVY

-254 ARKDPA
+254 ARKDPS

-285 QVGTE
+285 QDDVVMGTMTVRENLHFSAALRLPSSIGVKEKEERVTQIISELGLSKVADAKVGTE

-375 HGPANQALD
+375 HGPAKQALE

-407 NGDSTAVAANKEVNE
+407 NGDSTAVGATKEDHTL
-422 PVDTGKEVNSENGAV
+422 VDTGKED
-437 EQNVVSSVVDVLHQ
+437 NVDSSVVDVLHE

-462 KEALAKVELGRGSNH
+462 REALAKVELGRGS
-477 KVSKQGH
+477 KQRVSKQGH

-489 NGFFTQLYWVSKRSL
+489 NGFLTQLYWVSKRSL

-514 VAQIAVTI
+514 IAQVVTI
-522 ILALVV
+522 TLALVV

-535 KLDQSGIQNR
+535 KLDRSGIQNR

-571 KLFVHQYTSGY
+571 KLFIHQYTSGY

-611 TYWMIGYQA
+611 SYWMIGYQA
-620 VAGRFFFFM
+620 VASRFFFFM
-629 LALILVSYTATA
+629 LTLLLVSYTATA
-641 MSLAISAGMEVVAVA
+641 MSLAISAGMDVVAVA

-695 GLTALQ
+695 GLTVSRKLAPH
-701 VNELRGLYFCGEKDP
+701 NNTKFCP
-716 NVTVSVGDAG
+716 MLF
-726 SCPSVTS
+726 CR
-733 GEMCSGEAYLCSQ
+733 CSGEAYLCSQ

-768 FLIIAYA
+768 FIIIAYS